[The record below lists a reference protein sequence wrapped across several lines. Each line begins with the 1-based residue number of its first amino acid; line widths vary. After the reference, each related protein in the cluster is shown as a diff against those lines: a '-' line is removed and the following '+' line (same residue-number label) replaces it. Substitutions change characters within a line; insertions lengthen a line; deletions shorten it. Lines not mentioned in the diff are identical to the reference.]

1 MSTDTAGIE
10 AISKVLAQFSDQ
22 QNIGAIK
29 TLYGQLG
36 QLGKAMNISSL
47 PILINQLE
55 KLGTIT
61 REQAAQLRSMA
72 GPSEFSKKLRDIGK
86 SLGSGDLLGALSK
99 IGPALSSV
107 GGAAGIAV
115 GAIAAAP
122 AAIVL
127 LGKSIESMVAKANPA
142 AAFQFNRALDD
153 LMATMGQ
160 MLTPVLNGVTDVVR
174 GLADVMQGLKPTIM
188 LITEAIGD
196 FLKFLG
202 SLLGELSNLMGSRG
216 KSIGAAVR
224 PAAYGSIAD
233 IGKRT
238 TLNVLNQGRAPGLTP
253 DGQNTDKKLTET
265 NKLLSDILQRVGVEK
280 SVADKASKYIN
291 YAAPS
296 VGAGINIY
304 KWIRQQTDDAG
315 GFANFADR

>member
-1 MSTDTAGIE
+1 MSTDTSGIE

-22 QNIGAIK
+22 QNIGAIQ

-61 REQAAQLRSMA
+61 KAQADQLRAMA
-72 GPSEFSKKLRDIGK
+72 GPSDFSKKLKDIGK
-86 SLGSGDLLGALSK
+86 ALGSGDLTGAISK
-99 IGPALSSV
+99 IGPAIGAM
-107 GGAAGIAV
+107 GGPASFAIAS
-115 GAIAAAP
+115 IAAAP
-122 AAIVL
+122 AAFVL

-142 AAFQFNRALDD
+142 AAFKFNRALDD

-160 MLTPVLNGVTDVVR
+160 MLVPVLDGVTDVVR

-188 LITEAIGD
+188 LVTEAIGD

-202 SLLGELSNLMGSRG
+202 SILSDLAELMGTKG
-216 KSIGAAVR
+216 KSVGAAVR

-238 TLNVLNQGRAPGLTP
+238 TLNVLNQQSRQQLTP
-253 DGQNTDKKLTET
+253 DGQNTDRKLTET
-265 NKLLSDILQRVGVEK
+265 NKILSDILQKVGVDK
-280 SVADKASKYIN
+280 PVADKAAKYVN

-296 VGAGINIY
+296 VAPAIQLGKWLQSQIN
-304 KWIRQQTDDAG
+304 DL
-315 GFANFADR
+315 